1 MGLLWRSWD
10 FPGGLVV
17 KSSPFNAGGA
27 GSIPRWGAQ
36 IPNAQQP
43 TKMSDRGNI
52 VTNSIKTLKNG
63 PLKKK
68 NLKVTFYFKEEA

>member
-27 GSIPRWGAQ
+27 GSIPCWGAQ
-36 IPNAQQP
+36 IPNALQP
-43 TKMSDRGNI
+43 NNQNVRQRQYCNKLNKD
-52 VTNSIKTLKNG
+52 
-63 PLKKK
+63 LKKWSVK
-68 NLKVTFYFKEEA
+68 KKKS